1 MDPVSNIKSRIR
13 YGIVFTC
20 TCWWLNLG
28 PHKLWCVLHLPSAIT
43 HTLLTLCPVSWGS
56 YLPDLTWPLAA
67 PILCLNSGPSLP
79 LANAS
84 CQAGFHLILL
94 FRFTLWPVQQ
104 RAYLVMTTAC
114 GEQEPR
120 EEIQKEY
127 QKPPLSLNALLTQ
140 GCPAVPGVGEH
151 LSEGHLRSPQSWYAT
166 CLTLKG

>member
-1 MDPVSNIKSRIR
+1 M
-13 YGIVFTC
+13 
-20 TCWWLNLG
+20 NLG

-67 PILCLNSGPSLP
+67 PILYLNSEPSLP